1 MTIAWSFSYNSFEKF
16 HGMFLSHMTMLY
28 SILAHLAYIA
38 NG

>member
-1 MTIAWSFSYNSFEKF
+1 MTIAWSISYNSFEKF